1 MNYIKQLNAVF
12 QVFYCD
18 QRLNNSHIGLYMALF
33 FYWNLH
39 HFEKSFYANRKEL
52 MVLSKIGSRS
62 TYHRLIQDLHNWG
75 YLRYFPSKSPN
86 QKTMVEMIDFR
97 TSSGTVL
104 GQTSTLM
111 ERYRPKN
118 VPATLYRKQTQT
130 PKGAQTKKPK
140 NEDEVICFF
149 TERQWPVLEASKFY
163 NHYQGIGWKVGKAPI
178 VDWKATAHTWMLR
191 TGSLGTAASPSG
203 VIPLNGYNGQ
213 DNLKTKNEKNYGQP
227 L

>member
-12 QVFYCD
+12 QVFYFD

-39 HFEKSFYANRKEL
+39 HFANSFYANRKEL
-52 MVLSKIGSRS
+52 MALSKIGSRS
-62 TYHRLIQDLHNWG
+62 TYHRLILDLHTWG
-75 YLRYFPSKSPN
+75 YIRYFPSKSPN

-97 TSSGTVL
+97 TTSGTVL

-118 VPATLYRKQTQT
+118 VPATLYSKQKQT
-130 PKGAQTKKPK
+130 PKRVETTNPK
-140 NEDEVICFF
+140 NENEVVVFF
-149 TERQWPVLEASKFY
+149 KEKGWPIIEASKFY
-163 NHYQGIGWKVGKAPI
+163 NHYQGIGWKIAGKAPV
-178 VDWKATAHTWMLR
+178 VDWKATAQSWMLR
-191 TGSLGTAASPSG
+191 ADTLKTAHANSG
-203 VIPLNGYNGQ
+203 VIPLDQYH